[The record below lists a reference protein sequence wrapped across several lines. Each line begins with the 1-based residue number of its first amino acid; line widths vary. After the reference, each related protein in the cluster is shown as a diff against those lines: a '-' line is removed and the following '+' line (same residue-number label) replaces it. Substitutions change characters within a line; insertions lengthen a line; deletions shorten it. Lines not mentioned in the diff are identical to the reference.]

1 MTIEQRM
8 DRLQKR
14 NKRLAVALKMAQ
26 TDKQQAEI
34 DELLKRQLE
43 LKIKQ
48 ARQRVEREA
57 RKFQSRQA
65 TCKKD
70 AVFDRVRAKRVIVT
84 NDTGDRSHHGS

>member
-14 NKRLAVALKMAQ
+14 NKRLTVALKMAQ

-34 DELLKRQLE
+34 DELLQRQLE
-43 LKIKQ
+43 LKIEQ

-57 RKFQSRQA
+57 RRFQSR
-65 TCKKD
+65 
-70 AVFDRVRAKRVIVT
+70 
-84 NDTGDRSHHGS
+84 

>member
-1 MTIEQRM
+1 MTIEQQI

-14 NKRLAVALKMAQ
+14 KKRLTVALKMAQ

-34 DELLKRQLE
+34 DEILQRQLE
-43 LKIKQ
+43 LKIEQ

-65 TCKKD
+65 TGKKD
-70 AVFDRVRAKRVIVT
+70 AVFDGVRAKRVIVT
-84 NDTGDRSHHGS
+84 NDTGDRSRHGS